1 MILIPGDK
9 YENIDIK
16 AISLVRDNKVA
27 MLKSFYRPKID
38 DKVIGRV
45 VEVNPSNIIVDI
57 GYINYATLPTK
68 NINPNIK
75 NIKEGDYLLCKV
87 VTILKGNI
95 TLSAEKKLSKG
106 YIYYLNPFKI
116 PRLIGKNGSMLKMLK
131 EKLGIKIVIGKNGY
145 IYLSGD
151 LDKIKKIIEAINII
165 NENSQRKGL
174 TEYLNK
180 IL

>member
-1 MILIPGDK
+1 MILIPGEK
-9 YENIDIK
+9 YNNIDIK
-16 AISLVRDNKVA
+16 VVSLVRDNKIS

-45 VEVNPSNIIVDI
+45 IEVNPSNIIVDI
-57 GYINYATLPTK
+57 GYINYAVLPIK

-75 NIKEGDYLLCKV
+75 NIKEGNYLLCKV
-87 VTILKGNI
+87 VSILKGNV
-95 TLSAEKKLSKG
+95 TLAAEKKLSKG

-116 PRLIGKNGSMLKMLK
+116 PRLIGKNKSMLNLLK
-131 EKLGIKIVIGKNGY
+131 EKLQIKIIVGKNGY
-145 IYLSGD
+145 VYLNGD
-151 LDKIKKIIEAINII
+151 LDKVGKAMQAINII

-174 TEYLNK
+174 TDYINK